1 MREGEMLE
9 ELLFLLQQL
18 KDAPTAEQKEVVTEV
33 IIQRHALPW
42 FDGDVDEPSERLD
55 AFKEKARFL
64 LGDILPWASNP
75 QEVEGRWIRGICAID
90 EGYEPNGKPL
100 KEVME
105 ALDYKDIVRHFL
117 NGGTTYG
124 IGKNIKS
131 QIEEII
137 DKSIKWKIRNAEKRW
152 KSGGNIE

>member
-1 MREGEMLE
+1 MKEGEMLE
-9 ELLFLLQQL
+9 ELLFLLRQL
-18 KDAPTAEQKEVVTEV
+18 KDAPNPEQKEVVTEV

-64 LGDILPWASNP
+64 LKDILPWALNP
-75 QEVEGRWIRGICAID
+75 QEVEGRWVRGICAID
-90 EGYEPNGKPL
+90 EGYQPNGKPL
-100 KEVME
+100 KEVLE
-105 ALDYKDIVRHFL
+105 ALDYKDIVRHFF
-117 NGGTTYG
+117 NGGITYG
-124 IGKNIKS
+124 IGQNIKS

-137 DKSIKWKIRNAEKRW
+137 DKAVTRQIRIAEKRW

>member
-1 MREGEMLE
+1 MKEGEMLE
-9 ELLFLLQQL
+9 ELLFLLGQL
-18 KDAPTAEQKEVVTEV
+18 KDAPTSDQKEVVTEV

-42 FDGDVDEPSERLD
+42 FDGDVDEPSERLE

-64 LGDILPWASNP
+64 LGDILPWALNP

-90 EGYEPNGKPL
+90 EGYQPNGKPL
-100 KEVME
+100 KEVLE

-117 NGGTTYG
+117 NGGTTFG

-137 DKSIKWKIRNAEKRW
+137 DKAMTRQIRIAEKRW
-152 KSGGNIE
+152 KAGDNDE

>member
-1 MREGEMLE
+1 MKEGEMLE
-9 ELLFLLQQL
+9 ELLFLLEQL
-18 KDAPTAEQKEVVTEV
+18 KDAPNPGQEEVVTEV

-64 LGDILPWASNP
+64 LSDILPWAMNP
-75 QEVEGRWIRGICAID
+75 QEVEGRWIKGICAID
-90 EGYEPNGKPL
+90 EGYQPNGKPL
-100 KEVME
+100 KEVLE
-105 ALDYKDIVRHFL
+105 ALDYKDIVRLFL
-117 NGGTTYG
+117 DLGTAYG
-124 IGKNIKS
+124 IGQNIKA

-137 DKSIKWKIRNAEKRW
+137 DKAVMRQIRIAEKRW